1 MSSNIIKSTK
11 TTNCELPA
19 SARVLI
25 SLSVIALTVIPVTA
39 GVMLAAW
46 SLDKG
51 YQLLAIFMS
60 CLSAMSVVVCTYSVR
75 DLVSYVREETY
86 NGETEEEESE

>member
-1 MSSNIIKSTK
+1 
-11 TTNCELPA
+11 
-19 SARVLI
+19 
-25 SLSVIALTVIPVTA
+25 
-39 GVMLAAW
+39 MLAAW